1 MANKRVV
8 LGKVETGDY
17 GLYVSKAGTDI
28 IDSGGNLP
36 SGTNIMFSSSLNQ
49 PGGWNLK
56 YKGEFALSS
65 PSTTTPNTQTITHS
79 LGYRPLVV
87 VQYCYANE
95 LSGGV
100 ATTMRTP
107 FYFYYD
113 IDDEGLEG
121 GGAGTQVYQFG
132 VTYYVSTTQLI
143 VSNYGYHSLIG
154 NPDDFLSHNSNYTGT
169 AYVAYLIFGVQ

>member
-1 MANKRVV
+1 MSKRIV
-8 LGKVETGDY
+8 LGKVASNDY
-17 GLYVSKAGTDI
+17 GLYVGKPGVDI
-28 IDSGGNLP
+28 IDSNGDLPAGN
-36 SGTNIMFSSSLNQ
+36 NIIFSSSLNQ
-49 PGGWNLK
+49 PGGWILK
-56 YKGEFALSS
+56 YKGEFSLSS
-65 PSTTTPNTQTITHS
+65 PTTTTPNTQTITHN
-79 LGYRPLVV
+79 LNYRPLVV

-95 LSGGV
+95 LSSGV

-107 FYFYYD
+107 YYFYYD

-121 GGAGTQVYQFG
+121 GGSGTQVYQFG
-132 VTYYVSTTQLI
+132 VTYYVNTTQLI